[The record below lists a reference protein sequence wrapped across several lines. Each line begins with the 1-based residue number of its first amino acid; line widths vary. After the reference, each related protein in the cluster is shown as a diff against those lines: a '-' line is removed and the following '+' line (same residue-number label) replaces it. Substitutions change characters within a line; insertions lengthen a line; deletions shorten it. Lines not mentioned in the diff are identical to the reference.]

1 MSEGAIEMLVL
12 KEAFRYQN
20 LLDNYI
26 NEALYML
33 QNENFIISKKQIH
46 NRKKVNKDAENEEID
61 ITYDEYDFTPGQLI
75 DFLVSVVDE
84 KSRLTEAITTAK
96 RKMDIDIDS
105 TIAMNRVRQ
114 RCLFTFVNMMDHK
127 TNTIE
132 SQGTDF
138 KFNENGDQVKYVYPM
153 TVVSKINFDRNDVR
167 NLSRKWR
174 KESDD
179 LSMKL
184 DLLEVTTEVDFTPKW
199 DFDDSLEDA
208 IKLM

>member
-1 MSEGAIEMLVL
+1 MLVL

-20 LLDNYI
+20 LLDNFI
-26 NEALYML
+26 DEALDMFRR
-33 QNENFIISKKQIH
+33 EDFIISQKQIH

-61 ITYDEYDFTPGQLI
+61 LKYDECDFTPDQLI
-75 DFLVSVVDE
+75 DFLVSVIDE
-84 KSRLTEAITTAK
+84 KSRLTEAIADAK

-114 RCLFTFVNMMDHK
+114 RCVLAFTNLMYQK
-127 TNTIE
+127 TNTVE

-138 KFNENGDQVKYVYPM
+138 KFNENGEQVKYVYPM
-153 TVVSKINFDRNDVR
+153 TVVSKINFNRNDVR
-167 NLSRKWR
+167 NLSKKWR

-184 DLLEVTTEVDFTPKW
+184 DLLEVTTEIDFTPKW

-208 IKLM
+208 INSI